1 MDYPHNTMHKPSGPR
16 HVQPRRRGAAGK
28 LLLATLLLAAGGAF
42 AWMKYGAPESI
53 SPAIDQAVLYQ
64 IDRGDFELAI
74 TERGE
79 VESVGD
85 VEIRSEVKNPAG
97 ATGLSILKIVPE
109 GAVVE
114 AGEFLVQLDSAAL
127 EADRTIQRIA
137 VNTAKAAEVEAR
149 NLYET
154 SVIAKEE
161 YQQGLFIQERQTI
174 ESEMFVAEEDLSRA
188 RDYLTYSNRL
198 GAKGYVSEQQIEADE
213 FAVEQAK
220 KVLAAAKTKLMVLED
235 FTKAKM
241 VKTLESDIAINEAK
255 WRAAQNSYELE
266 SQKLSDIEA
275 QIAACTIVAPSAG
288 VVKYAHLR
296 DRGGQDDF
304 IVEEGA
310 VVRERQ
316 TIIRLPDLSTMRV
329 EVKVNES
336 LIQYVKPGMPALIKP
351 IGVDGAVIRG
361 VVERVN
367 QYAEPS
373 GWRKANVK
381 EYMAYIRI
389 ESDSVELRTGM
400 TASVTIKSMFTPDVL
415 QAPVQAVYS
424 HGADSYCFVERGG
437 ALVAQRV
444 ECGPTNDRFYV
455 IEDGLELADR
465 VAVNPRKLLS
475 FVELPEIP
483 AAKAQQAVSPGLAEP
498 EPSAEPTAEKASES
512 NPTPAA

>member
-1 MDYPHNTMHKPSGPR
+1 MQKPSDFR
-16 HVQPRRRGAAGK
+16 HVKLRRRGAAGK
-28 LLLATLLLAAGGAF
+28 LLLATLLLAVGGAL
-42 AWMKYGAPESI
+42 AWMKFGVSESV

-85 VEIRSEVKNPAG
+85 IEIRSEVKNPAG
-97 ATGLSILKIVPE
+97 SNGLAILRIVPE
-109 GAVVE
+109 GAAVE
-114 AGEFLVQLDSAAL
+114 TGDFLIQLDSAAL
-127 EADRTIQRIA
+127 EADRTIQKIA
-137 VNTAKAAEVEAR
+137 VNTAKAVEVEAR

-154 SVIAKEE
+154 SIIAKQE
-161 YQQGLFIQERQTI
+161 YLEGLFIQERQTI

-220 KVLAAAKTKLMVLED
+220 KVLDAAKTKLMVLEQ

-255 WRAAQNSYELE
+255 WGAAQNSYELE
-266 SQKLSDIEA
+266 AQKLRDIEQ
-275 QIAACTIVAPSAG
+275 QIAACTITAPSAG
-288 VVKYAHLR
+288 IVKYSHVR

-329 EVKVNES
+329 EMKVNES
-336 LIQYVKPGMPALIKP
+336 LVQHVKPGMPALIRP

-389 ESDSVELRTGM
+389 EGDTAGLRTGM
-400 TASVTIKSMFTPDVL
+400 TASVTVKSMFTPDVL

-424 HGADSYCFVERGG
+424 HGRDSYCFVEREGD
-437 ALVAQRV
+437 LVAQQV
-444 ECGPTNDRFYV
+444 QVGPTNDRYYV
-455 IEDGLELADR
+455 IQSGLDLADR

-475 FVELPEIP
+475 HVRLPELPAE
-483 AAKAQQAVSPGLAEP
+483 KAQQAVPTGLADPAP
-498 EPSAEPTAEKASES
+498 EPEPTAEKKPKAE
-512 NPTPAA
+512 PTPAA

>member
-1 MDYPHNTMHKPSGPR
+1 MLQPTGPNS
-16 HVQPRRRGAAGK
+16 VEIRRAGAAGK
-28 LLLATLLLAAGGAF
+28 LLLTGLLLAAGVTA
-42 AWMKYGAPESI
+42 AWVMLAAPESTTQ
-53 SPAIDQAVLYQ
+53 AIDEAVLYQ
-64 IDRGDFELAI
+64 VDRGDFELAI

-97 ATGLSILKIVPE
+97 SNGLSILKIVPE
-109 GAVVE
+109 GAVVD

-127 EADRTIQRIA
+127 EADRTIQKIA

-149 NLYET
+149 NLFET
-154 SVIAKEE
+154 SVIAKQE

-220 KVLAAAKTKLMVLED
+220 KVLDAAKTKLMVLED

-255 WRAAQNSYELE
+255 WGAAQNSYELE
-266 SQKLSDIEA
+266 AQKLRDIEQ
-275 QIAACTIVAPSAG
+275 QIASCTIVAPSAG
-288 VVKYAHLR
+288 VVKYSHVR

-329 EVKVNES
+329 EMKVNES
-336 LIQYVKPGMPALIKP
+336 LVQYVKAGMPALIRP

-389 ESDSVELRTGM
+389 EGDTTELRTGM
-400 TASVTIKSMFTPDVL
+400 TASVTIKSMFTPNVL

-424 HGADSYCFVERGG
+424 HGPDSYCFVARDG

-455 IEDGLELADR
+455 IQNGLDLADH
-465 VAVNPRKLLS
+465 VAVNPRKLLR
-475 FVELPEIP
+475 FVSLPELPAE
-483 AAKAQQAVSPGLAEP
+483 KAQQAVSTGVAEP
-498 EPSAEPTAEKASES
+498 EPTAERTAQAES
-512 NPTPAA
+512 TPAA